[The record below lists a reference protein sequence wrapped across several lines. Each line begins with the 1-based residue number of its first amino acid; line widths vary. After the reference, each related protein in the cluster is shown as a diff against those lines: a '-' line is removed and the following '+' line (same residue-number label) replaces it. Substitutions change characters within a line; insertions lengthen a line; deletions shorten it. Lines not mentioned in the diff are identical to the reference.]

1 MILTTRDESNT
12 KATVWNNSKK
22 FMPVQIH
29 VLKIASVAKIYIG
42 IRRYFAKQQKS
53 VSVSSFINTWYMY
66 IIFLQLRVIIIESLL
81 RSLPENQSFLYYMK
95 GWNISIANC
104 GQITTPYHI
113 LRQIYYL
120 GILEQLFLGT
130 PDCCTW

>member
-42 IRRYFAKQQKS
+42 IRRYFAKQQNMS
-53 VSVSSFINTWYMY
+53 LSAALLILDTCILYFYSS
-66 IIFLQLRVIIIESLL
+66 E
-81 RSLPENQSFLYYMK
+81 
-95 GWNISIANC
+95 
-104 GQITTPYHI
+104 
-113 LRQIYYL
+113 
-120 GILEQLFLGT
+120 
-130 PDCCTW
+130 